1 MTALAKY
8 DAARRAE
15 IIKAWGFEPST
26 IAFDWIKQTP
36 SGDGLHWGMGYYT
49 RSNAE
54 YCLLAA
60 KGSPT
65 RLATDVHQVVLA
77 PVGDHS
83 AKPDEVRRRIERLFP
98 GPYLE
103 LYGRKPVD
111 GWTVWGNE
119 IERGSLS

>member
-49 RSNAE
+49 RAMQNIA
-54 YCLLAA
+54 C
-60 KGSPT
+60 SPPKAHRHASRPMST
-65 RLATDVHQVVLA
+65 
-77 PVGDHS
+77 
-83 AKPDEVRRRIERLFP
+83 K
-98 GPYLE
+98 
-103 LYGRKPVD
+103 
-111 GWTVWGNE
+111 WC
-119 IERGSLS
+119 